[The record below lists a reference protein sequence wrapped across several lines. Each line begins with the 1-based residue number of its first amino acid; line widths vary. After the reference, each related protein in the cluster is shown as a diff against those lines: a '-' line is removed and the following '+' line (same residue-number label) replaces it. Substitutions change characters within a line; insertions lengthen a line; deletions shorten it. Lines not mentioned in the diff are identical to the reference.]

1 MQNAKSYKA
10 TLAPAA
16 ETCGFRHCKNRAAIR
31 LTSVERFKEAG
42 KDHKISSDDYVCV
55 DHLVEFY
62 PQEAYQAYQEAVS
75 PVAIGG
81 TPDVQLKG
89 AEEVAN

>member
-1 MQNAKSYKA
+1 MQNAKTYKA

-42 KDHKISSDDYVCV
+42 KEHKITAEDYVCA
-55 DHLVEFY
+55 DHLAEYY
-62 PQEAYQAYQEAVS
+62 PEEAWRAYQEAVS
-75 PVAIGG
+75 PVALASL
-81 TPDVQLKG
+81 PH
-89 AEEVAN
+89 E